1 MSAAEQTTHAIR
13 PTPTQEALAVALRVE
28 NLGHSFG
35 PRQALKGVSLEVA
48 RGSFTAL
55 IGVNGAGKTT
65 LFNLVTGLFS
75 RQSGRIEVCGHDVRA
90 APRAAL
96 ARLGVVF
103 QSRALDASLTVA
115 QNLAYQGA
123 LHGMARRLAR
133 ARATALLARM
143 GLADRMGERVRALS
157 GGQVRRAEIAAALLH
172 APRLL
177 LCDEA
182 TVGLDVA
189 SRRDIVADL
198 HALAADEGVGVLW
211 ATHLIEEIRPEDPVY
226 VLHRGEILAHGSA
239 AAIARGGT
247 LSDAFLALTGAAA
260 SAPADAMSAP

>member
-1 MSAAEQTTHAIR
+1 MNRTEHAGGATYPGTAREAAPA
-13 PTPTQEALAVALRVE
+13 ALRVARVS
-28 NLGHSFG
+28 HRY
-35 PRQALKGVSLEVA
+35 RQREALKDVSLEVA
-48 RGSFTAL
+48 EGSFTAL

-75 RQSGRIEVCGHDVRA
+75 RQSGRIEVCGYDVQS

-96 ARLGVVF
+96 SRLGIVF
-103 QSRALDASLTVA
+103 QSRALDANLTVA

-123 LHGMARRLAR
+123 LHGLGRRASLGR
-133 ARATALLARM
+133 AAVLLARM
-143 GLADRMGERVRALS
+143 ELTERMGERVRALS

-172 APRLL
+172 RPRLL

-211 ATHLIEEIRPEDPVY
+211 ATHLIEEIQPDDPVY
-226 VLHRGEILAHGSA
+226 VLHRGEIRAAGAA
-239 AAIARGGT
+239 AAIAGGGT
-247 LSDAFLALTGAAA
+247 LSDAFLALTGGGAEKAE
-260 SAPADAMSAP
+260 PAR

>member
-1 MSAAEQTTHAIR
+1 VNRTEQAGVAALPEPLREPA
-13 PTPTQEALAVALRVE
+13 PAALRVA
-28 NLGHSFG
+28 GVSHRYG
-35 PRQALKGVSLEVA
+35 PREALKDVSLEVA
-48 RGSFTAL
+48 PGSFTAL

-75 RQSGRIEVCGHDVRA
+75 RQSGTIEVCGHDVRE

-103 QSRALDASLTVA
+103 QSRAVDASLTVA

-123 LHGMARRLAR
+123 LHGLGRRPALDRAAR
-133 ARATALLARM
+133 LLGRM
-143 GLADRMGERVRALS
+143 GLAERMGERVRALS
-157 GGQVRRAEIAAALLH
+157 GGQARRVEIAAALLH

-198 HALAADEGVGVLW
+198 HALAAEEGVGILW
-211 ATHLIEEIRPEDPVY
+211 ATHLIEEISPDDPVY
-226 VLHRGEILAHGSA
+226 VLHRGEIRA
-239 AAIARGGT
+239 AGPAAEIAGGGT
-247 LSDAFLALTGAAA
+247 LSDAFLRLTGGAA
-260 SAPADAMSAP
+260 D

>member
-1 MSAAEQTTHAIR
+1 VNRPEQASVAAFPEPSGNAAR
-13 PTPTQEALAVALRVE
+13 AALRVAGVSHRYGRRE
-28 NLGHSFG
+28 
-35 PRQALKGVSLEVA
+35 ALKGVSLEVPQG
-48 RGSFTAL
+48 RFTAL

-75 RQSGRIEVCGHDVRA
+75 RQSGTIEVCGHDVGS

-103 QSRALDASLTVA
+103 QSRALDANLTVA

-123 LHGMARRLAR
+123 LHGMRWRR
-133 ARATALLARM
+133 ARDRANALLSRM
-143 GLADRMGERVRALS
+143 GLAERKREPVRALS
-157 GGQVRRAEIAAALLH
+157 GGQARRVEIAAALLH
-172 APRLL
+172 GPRLL

-211 ATHLIEEIRPEDPVY
+211 ATHLIEEILPGDPVY
-226 VLHRGEILAHGSA
+226 VLHRGEVLAAGTA
-239 AAIARGGT
+239 AGIAGAGT
-247 LSDAFLALTGAAA
+247 LSDAFLRLTGGQGAAA
-260 SAPADAMSAP
+260 AT

>member
-1 MSAAEQTTHAIR
+1 MT
-13 PTPTQEALAVALRVE
+13 LAPAALRVAGVSHNYGRRE
-28 NLGHSFG
+28 
-35 PRQALKGVSLEVA
+35 ALKSISLTVEA
-48 RGSFTAL
+48 GSFTAL

-65 LFNLVTGLFS
+65 LFNLVTGLFA
-75 RQSGRIEVCGHDVRA
+75 RQSGTIEVRGHDVQL

-96 ARLGVVF
+96 ASLGIVF

-123 LHGMARRLAR
+123 LHGMARRVAR
-133 ARATALLARM
+133 ERAMVLLTRM
-143 GLADRMGERVRALS
+143 GLADRMQERVRALS
-157 GGQVRRAEIAAALLH
+157 GGQARRVEIAAALLH

-189 SRRDIVADL
+189 SRRNIVADL

-211 ATHLIEEIRPEDPVY
+211 ATHLIEEILPDDPVF
-226 VLHRGEILAHGSA
+226 VLHRGEILAAGRA
-239 AAIARGGT
+239 AEIAADGT
-247 LSDAFLALTGAAA
+247 LSDAFLHLTGEDASEAA
-260 SAPADAMSAP
+260 S